1 MHHPCAY
8 SVCVCV
14 CGELLT
20 VEAGVTV
27 CLWAEGRTGDLT
39 LCREHKLNKVK
50 KVKKS
55 TVQIPR
61 PYCKIN
67 TALSRTQSWL
77 SELEH

>member
-1 MHHPCAY
+1 MQRAFN
-8 SVCVCV
+8 
-14 CGELLT
+14 
-20 VEAGVTV
+20 
-27 CLWAEGRTGDLT
+27 
-39 LCREHKLNKVK
+39 EHDGLN

-67 TALSRTQSWL
+67 AALSRTQSWL